1 MMVRKFFKGKWV
13 DLGIAGYARNLNRLW
28 QKKNRMYLRVID
40 LLKSK
45 KGPKISIDYK
55 EEIILDR

>member
-1 MMVRKFFKGKWV
+1 
-13 DLGIAGYARNLNRLW
+13 
-28 QKKNRMYLRVID
+28 MYLRVID

-55 EEIILDR
+55 EEVRLDG